1 MNHSEANR
9 QACRNHSAS
18 DSHKGKITNG
28 VLSFGTPDPNY
39 TKVLAKSTITEHC
52 SERKECKDTWVAVVY
67 SDLCDRPAGEIVK

>member
-1 MNHSEANR
+1 MFLQEKIYRKEKCVNGIE
-9 QACRNHSAS
+9 
-18 DSHKGKITNG
+18 GKITNG

-67 SDLCDRPAGEIVK
+67 SDLCGSPAGEIVK